1 MLRSRAIRTFL
12 LNALVFSVVDTKVF
26 EPCELAQHMYTKLST
41 KYGFSE
47 FMNKRPETIPTL
59 VCIAAYHNFNST
71 LLVTTDDHKAHQG
84 IFGIVPKRYSLM
96 ENFLDDNIDDDLEY
110 FIEEV
115 LYEVRSGELIRNDI
129 IFNFYRTLC
138 QRFTY
143 SHEEYCHL
151 NEYVFG
157 NYAVLIP
164 DDKELLFKCY
174 QNPQEK
180 GKRKRC
186 LPRY

>member
-1 MLRSRAIRTFL
+1 MFRSSTSRFFL
-12 LNALVFSVVDTKVF
+12 LHALLLSVVYTKVF
-26 EPCELAQHMYTKLST
+26 QPCELAQHIYAKLSA

-47 FMNKRPETIPTL
+47 FMSKRTETIPVL

-71 LLVTTDDHKAHQG
+71 LLVTTDDHKAYQG
-84 IFGIVPKRYSLM
+84 IFGIVPKRFSLM

-115 LYEVRSGELIRNDI
+115 LYEIRSGEMIRNEI
-129 IFNFYRTLC
+129 IFNFYRSLC

-157 NYAVLIP
+157 NFAVLIP

-174 QNPQEK
+174 QNPKEN